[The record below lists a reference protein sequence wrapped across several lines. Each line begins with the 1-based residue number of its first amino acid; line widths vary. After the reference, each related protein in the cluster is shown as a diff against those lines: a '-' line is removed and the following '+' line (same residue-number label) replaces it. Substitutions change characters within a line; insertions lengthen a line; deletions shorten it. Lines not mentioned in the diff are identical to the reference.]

1 MDDLLLI
8 ILTLVVTVI
17 GALGQIN
24 KKKKS
29 TRQQNHAEGN
39 VPEEEPDNFWD
50 FLNEEAY
57 SQTEQQE
64 EHLPEEEM
72 IEEEESS
79 PQKMD
84 KPQPEPK
91 ITKPEYQFTAKNEGQ
106 SIYSSEITDKAE
118 EEKRKTKKKRRDFS
132 LRKAV
137 IYSEILNRKY
147 E

>member
-8 ILTLVVTVI
+8 ILMIVVSVI

-29 TRQQNHAEGN
+29 AQQENL
-39 VPEEEPDNFWD
+39 PEENKDNFWD

-57 SQTEQQE
+57 GQEEQQE
-64 EHLPEEEM
+64 EEVTEPEEPVFE
-72 IEEEESS
+72 
-79 PQKMD
+79 PVKQ
-84 KPQPEPK
+84 PGAQPEIK
-91 ITKPEYQFTAKNEGQ
+91 KPEYRFSAENEGQ
-106 SIYSSEITDKAE
+106 SIYNTEITDLRE
-118 EEKRKTKKKRRDFS
+118 EDKGKTKKKLKDFS

-137 IYSEILNRKY
+137 IYNEILNRKY

>member
-1 MDDLLLI
+1 MDDLLFI
-8 ILTLVVTVI
+8 ILTLIVTVI

-24 KKKKS
+24 KKKRS
-29 TRQQNHAEGN
+29 ARQQNQAEGN
-39 VPEEEPDNFWD
+39 EPEEKPDNFWD

-72 IEEEESS
+72 IEQED
-79 PQKMD
+79 PLARKMD
-84 KPQPEPK
+84 KPEPEPK
-91 ITKPEYQFTAKNEGQ
+91 ITKPEYRFTAKNEGQ
-106 SIYSSEITDKAE
+106 SIYSSEITDKAD
-118 EEKRKTKKKRRDFS
+118 EEKRKTKKKIRDFS